1 MPPWNDQA
9 SGDATTT
16 DAKNRQS
23 VTREYRIGKQVAKMC
38 TSTWMEK
45 IILGNSSLRQAPV
58 RASRE
63 SHSPFSTGPVP
74 SRAAI
79 VRGEGH

>member
-1 MPPWNDQA
+1 M
-9 SGDATTT
+9 TTG
-16 DAKNRQS
+16 AMNRQS

-45 IILGNSSLRQAPV
+45 IILGNSSLWQAPV

-63 SHSPFSTGPVP
+63 NHYPFSTGPFP
-74 SRAAI
+74 SQAAI